1 MANSSKSSL
10 IILLMLLFGVPSF
23 VCAQGEQTIT
33 VAQRLAPVVDLKQS
47 FVVVSQ
53 GNQIVGVAAATYIEA
68 PEGDEGW
75 LVSRIPAP
83 TGADPL
89 RVLFAMVG
97 AQGDVRSGYQELH
110 ANALSPLL
118 SLGLSAMQDRFVER
132 RGVYRQLQTSMTSLE
147 GRLQELQQDADAI
160 ANVNKLVNAEDEL
173 SEVRAS
179 LSRVRAAQDGI
190 QHRLANMRALEQPL
204 GGQRREAELVEQLQ
218 ELSTA
223 LSLTENAALK
233 KISAAASDLQ
243 SKLKAIEETRDEHVG
258 LLEEELMDIQRNRQK
273 K

>member
-1 MANSSKSSL
+1 MVNYSKL
-10 IILLMLLFGVPSF
+10 VRVIMGVLLCSMPVV
-23 VCAQGEQTIT
+23 VCAQDEHTIT
-33 VAQRLAPVVDLKQS
+33 VAQSLAPVTDLQQS

-53 GNQIVGVAAATYIEA
+53 ANQVIGVAPATYIEA
-68 PEGDEGW
+68 PEGNEGW

-83 TGADPL
+83 TGAEPV
-89 RVLFAMVG
+89 RVLFTMVG
-97 AQGDVRSGYQELH
+97 ARGDVRSGYQELH
-110 ANALSPLL
+110 ATSVPPLL
-118 SLGLSAMQDRFVER
+118 LLGLSAMQDRFVER
-132 RGVYRQLQTSMTSLE
+132 RGVYRQLQISMTNLE

-173 SEVRAS
+173 SEARAS

-190 QHRLANMRALEQPL
+190 QHRIAHMRALPQPL

-258 LLEEELMDIQRNRQK
+258 LLEEELIGIQRQRQK
-273 K
+273 Q